1 MSALIHWF
9 CRAHQVKSLARDIY
23 EQYFKVA
30 QSVPRGIVAKLF
42 NIASHL
48 DSACKKHSNQVFS
61 RNTIQILSLLDFS
74 QIQIHVLSK

>member
-1 MSALIHWF
+1 MSALVQWF

-48 DSACKKHSNQVFS
+48 DSACKKHSNQV
-61 RNTIQILSLLDFS
+61 LSGPCEKYHSDFS
-74 QIQIHVLSK
+74 ELQVLNK